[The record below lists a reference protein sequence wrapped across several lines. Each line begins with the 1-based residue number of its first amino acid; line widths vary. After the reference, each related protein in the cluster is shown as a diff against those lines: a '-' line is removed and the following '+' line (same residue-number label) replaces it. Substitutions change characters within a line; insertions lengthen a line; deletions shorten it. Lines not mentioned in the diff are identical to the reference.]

1 MVTHTLGEFVNFPSR
16 LYILNPGHNL
26 FNIDA
31 SFEISAKEILSKVG
45 RTEEMFSNSQ
55 DLHII
60 GNTSLHLNVNV
71 FSTRLSSRFSFLET
85 LGHIIQLLHHL
96 AHLVCQSFFPSFI

>member
-16 LYILNPGHNL
+16 LYILNPGHHL

-31 SFEISAKEILSKVG
+31 SFEISAKQILSKVG

-60 GNTSLHLNVNV
+60 GNTTLHLNVNAPV
-71 FSTRLSSRFSFLET
+71 FSKRLSSRFSF
-85 LGHIIQLLHHL
+85 
-96 AHLVCQSFFPSFI
+96 